1 MSFEAIP
8 TLDDLTR
15 DPMTATSLPADIVE
29 TLLGKTAIVQSILI
43 SRLLALRATRQDY
56 AHSESADGDRLLTVE
71 EAARM
76 IGKSESHLYHQ
87 AANYPFTVRVG
98 GNLRFSRTGIE
109 KFIRQRRGR

>member
-15 DPMTATSLPADIVE
+15 DPLTATSLSADVVE
-29 TLLGKTAIVQSILI
+29 SLLGKTAVVQSILI

-56 AHSESADGDRLLTVE
+56 AHSETGDGDRLLTVE
-71 EAARM
+71 EAAHM
-76 IGKSESHLYHQ
+76 IGKSESHLYHR
-87 AANYPFTVRVG
+87 AAHYPFTVRVG